1 MNSMKRQKDMT
12 LEEEVPRS
20 IGAQYATGKK
30 RNSTRRNE
38 EAEPKW
44 KQLLGVDVS
53 GGESKVQCCREQC
66 CIGTWNIRSTNQG
79 KLKVVQKERAR
90 VNIDISGN
98 GQKWVNL
105 IQEPLYLSCCI
116 QNAALACNL
125 NNEE

>member
-1 MNSMKRQKDMT
+1 MT

-66 CIGTWNIRSTNQG
+66 CIGTGNIRSMNQG

-98 GQKWVNL
+98 G
-105 IQEPLYLSCCI
+105 
-116 QNAALACNL
+116 
-125 NNEE
+125 

>member
-38 EAEPKW
+38 EAEPTW

-105 IQEPLYLSCCI
+105 FRNHCI
-116 QNAALACNL
+116 
-125 NNEE
+125 